1 MVKDHLGSGSLLDQL
16 KFRNRIIALIP
27 AARSPRLY
35 DSLPRGRAAV
45 KRESTSSYKVLDM
58 RKRPCIL
65 VLSASLRRRETSPME
80 TALPTQSQT
89 SGKSPSGP
97 FRGFL
102 ADAIRFWEPRRLVYN
117 FVLAAVVMVWLVA
130 SWPHFRP
137 AFTLHSLLLLSILAL
152 LANVCYCAAYF
163 VDIPM
168 QGLSVGDALRRLRW
182 GLWLTGT
189 AAFRQTPRSS
199 APKVVNR
206 DCSRSTTRSLVSA
219 FHFLFST
226 FQFLFLVSIFIF
238 PPACP

>member
-45 KRESTSSYKVLDM
+45 KRESTSCYKVLDM

-102 ADAIRFWEPRRLVYN
+102 PDAIRFWEPRRLVYN

-137 AFTLHSLLLLSILAL
+137 AFTLQSGAGQWRSSPSGLPPDTSLLSAESSESRLFTVNHAVSSFRLPLSIF
-152 LANVCYCAAYF
+152 YF
-163 VDIPM
+163 PV
-168 QGLSVGDALRRLRW
+168 SVFG
-182 GLWLTGT
+182 
-189 AAFRQTPRSS
+189 
-199 APKVVNR
+199 
-206 DCSRSTTRSLVSA
+206 
-219 FHFLFST
+219 FHLHFST
-226 FQFLFLVSIFIF
+226 RLPLNTAPPITSKFTFLIKFVF
-238 PPACP
+238 